1 VLYRAYDLKNDET
14 LLDNLYNTFA
24 NTYTLDEPKSITDK
38 TLYLGDTKHYECPAP
53 QFTLQESCDDR
64 VKFLQSIDESTL
76 DTKSNSHFFTIN
88 TKTGKLEMQVLD

>member
-1 VLYRAYDLKNDET
+1 MLYRADDLNNDMT

-24 NTYTLDEPKSITDK
+24 GTYTLNTPTTISDK
-38 TLYLGDTKHYECPAP
+38 TLYLGDTDHYECPAP

-76 DTKSNSHFFTIN
+76 DSKTKSHFFTIN
-88 TKTGKLEMQVLD
+88 TETGKLEMQVLD